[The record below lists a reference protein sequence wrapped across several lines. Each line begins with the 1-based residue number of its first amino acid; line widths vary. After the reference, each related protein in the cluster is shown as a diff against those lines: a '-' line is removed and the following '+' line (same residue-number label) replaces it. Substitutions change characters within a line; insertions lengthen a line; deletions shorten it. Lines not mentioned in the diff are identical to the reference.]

1 MTVKLENWS
10 FVDNSWAGACRYPYL
25 SEFKPIQEGFCLHG
39 NVYGHPKVIDGNRC
53 HTSPVVSIEV
63 GARTA
68 TTRSGTIYELG
79 APYPDYIDAI
89 KHMTYQEL
97 LNV

>member
-1 MTVKLENWS
+1 MRVKLENWS
-10 FVDNSWAGACRYPYL
+10 FVDSDWRGFQRYPYL

-39 NVYGHPKVIDGNRC
+39 QAYGHNRVIDGNRC
-53 HTSPVVSIEV
+53 HTTPVVSIDV

-79 APYPDYIDAI
+79 APYPDYVDALQ
-89 KHMTYQEL
+89 HLTYQEL
-97 LNV
+97 LK